1 MKKWLLATVLL
12 SAGLPVYAI
21 PPVQDPVAE
30 KKPQSSIKVLD
41 DLSAKESAFK
51 PAQDLKPVVLKS
63 EKEAAELFSDEAVA
77 QLVKQVDFSKQV
89 ALVFAWRGSG
99 QDRLEYAVARVPAND
114 PIGRPEHA
122 VFSFE
127 PGRTRDLRPHTR
139 VFVLRSDSRWSMGVS
154 WKQAQEMLKNRD
166 VESVMQTHSR
176 LVTIFLA
183 DGTRHETVEPGLDD
197 VIKFIHELKKNI
209 PIATE

>member
-21 PPVQDPVAE
+21 PPVQDPAAA
-30 KKPQSSIKVLD
+30 KKPQSGIQVLD

-51 PAQDLKPVVLKS
+51 PARDLKPIVLKS
-63 EKEAAELFSDEAVA
+63 EKEAAEVFSDEAVA
-77 QLVKQVDFSKQV
+77 KLLKNVDFSKQV
-89 ALVFAWRGSG
+89 ALVFAWSGSG
-99 QDRLEYAVARVPAND
+99 QDRLDYSVARVAPND
-114 PIGRPEHA
+114 PVARPEHV
-122 VFSFE
+122 VFSLE
-127 PGRTRDLRPHTR
+127 PGRTRDLRPHTQ

-154 WKQAQEMLKNRD
+154 WKQAQEILKNKD
-166 VESVMQTHSR
+166 VESVMQMHSR

-197 VIKFIHELKKNI
+197 VIKFLQEIKKNI